1 MLGSGFCRSMT
12 IALFLAADN
21 NEKIFIDEIENGIH
35 HLHIKKY
42 WDFIFESSRIYNT
55 QIIATTHSYEAIS
68 AFVES
73 AQEGRFVDS
82 SYLRLTKKD
91 NKHIAHHF
99 SFDDL
104 SFTLSREMEIR

>member
-68 AFVES
+68 AFGKS
-73 AQEGRFVDS
+73 AKEKGFKDI
-82 SYLRLTKKD
+82 SYLRLEKDKKRH
-91 NKHIAHHF
+91 KTYPF
-99 SFDDL
+99 SLEDISAAL
-104 SFTLSREMEIR
+104 SYEMEMR